1 MQRSNSRAIA
11 AWASYDWANSAF
23 TTLVVTFIYAAYF
36 SDAFASTPERGL
48 QLWSYGITVSALL
61 IAILSPILGA
71 AADQGGL
78 RRRYL
83 LIATAI
89 CVVFTALLTFVRP
102 DAPHSVLKA
111 LSIFVVANVAF
122 EVAMVFYNAFL
133 PSLTGP
139 DRMGRV
145 SAIGWSVGYAG
156 GLLCMLIAL
165 IGFVSDEPW
174 FGLSVAEGFQYR
186 ATNLLAAAWFAVFCV
201 PMFLWVKDEARSTS
215 KPGIGATV
223 AALRATF
230 RSLRRYRET
239 FRFLLARLIYNDG
252 MVTIIAFG
260 SIYAMGTFG
269 MSLQE
274 VTLFG
279 IVLNVAAGLG
289 AFAFGY
295 VDDRIGGRNTIL
307 ISLVA
312 LALAVTIAAVAPSK
326 LWLWVAAIIIG
337 LFLGPNQSASRSLM
351 GRFTPERHNSEFFG
365 FYAFS
370 GKATAFAGPLILGQ
384 LAVLAGQRVALSS
397 VIGFFVVGGLLLLG
411 VDEAA
416 GERAAH
422 GEPGT
427 AP

>member
-1 MQRSNSRAIA
+1 MRPGNSREIA

-23 TTLVVTFIYAAYF
+23 TTLVVTFIYSAYF
-36 SDAFASTPERGL
+36 SSAFASNPERGT
-48 QLWSYGITVSALL
+48 QLWSYGIVVSAVL
-61 IAILSPILGA
+61 IAVLSPLLGA
-71 AADQGGL
+71 AADQRGR

-83 LIATAI
+83 LIATII
-89 CVVFTALLTFVRP
+89 CVSFTALLAFVRP
-102 DAPHSVLKA
+102 GASYSVLKA

-139 DRMGRV
+139 DRIGRV
-145 SAIGWSVGYAG
+145 SALGWSVGYAG
-156 GLLCMLIAL
+156 GLVCMLVAL
-165 IGFVSDEPW
+165 GGFVSDEPW
-174 FGLSVAEGFQYR
+174 FGLSAVGDFRFR
-186 ATNLLAAAWFAVFCV
+186 ATNLLVAAWFALFSL
-201 PMFLWVKDEARSTS
+201 PIFIWVKEEPDSGS
-215 KPGIGATV
+215 KLGMRAAV
-223 AALRATF
+223 AAIRDTF
-230 RSLRRYRET
+230 HSIRNYRIT

-289 AFAFGY
+289 AFAFGF

-312 LALAVTIAAVAPSK
+312 LAVAVTIAALAPSK

-351 GRFTPERHNSEFFG
+351 GRFTPERHQSEFFG

-384 LAVLAGQRVALSS
+384 LAVQAGQRVALTSI
-397 VIGFFVVGGLLLLG
+397 IGFFVIGGLLLLG

-422 GEPGT
+422 G
-427 AP
+427 AAH

>member
-1 MQRSNSRAIA
+1 MQRRNSRAIA

-36 SDAFASTPERGL
+36 SGAFASTPERGT
-48 QLWSYGITVSALL
+48 QLWSYGIIVSALL

-71 AADQGGL
+71 VADQRGL
-78 RRRYL
+78 RRRYM
-83 LIATAI
+83 LIATVI
-89 CVVFTALLTFVRP
+89 CVLFTALLTFVRP
-102 DAPHSVLKA
+102 GTPNAVLKA

-165 IGFVSDEPW
+165 LGFVSDEPW
-174 FGLSVAEGFQYR
+174 FGLSAAEGFQYR
-186 ATNLLAAAWFAVFCV
+186 ATNLLVAAWFAVFSL
-201 PMFLWVKDEARSTS
+201 PMFLWVREDAGITS
-215 KPGIGATV
+215 RLGIRAT
-223 AALRATF
+223 AAGLLDTF

-239 FRFLLARLIYNDG
+239 FRFLIARLIYNDG
-252 MVTIIAFG
+252 LVTIVAFG

-269 MSLQE
+269 MGLQE
-274 VTLFG
+274 VTRFG
-279 IVLNVAAGLG
+279 IVLNVDAGLG

-312 LALAVTIAAVAPSK
+312 LSVAVTIAAVAPSK
-326 LWLWVAAIIIG
+326 LWLWVAAIVIG

-351 GRFTPERHNSEFFG
+351 GRFTPESHKSEFFG

-384 LAVLAGQRVALSS
+384 LAVQAGQRVALSS
-397 VIGFFVVGGLLLLG
+397 IIAFFVLGGLLLLG
-411 VDEAA
+411 VDEAT
-416 GERAAH
+416 GERAARS
-422 GEPGT
+422 PK
-427 AP
+427 PS